1 MQKIKLYDSPRLRLL
16 FLCLSVALAVTI
28 FLFSAEPATESADR
42 STGLAEIVLSLCF
55 PAWNELPQGEQE
67 ALLAET
73 DHLLRKTAH
82 FCVYAALGALLCL
95 TSLGFWAKRYVHALR
110 SLIIGALYAIS
121 DEVHQA
127 FVPGRGPG
135 IGDVILDSIGV
146 LVGILAILL
155 LAKIII
161 KRKNRC

>member
-1 MQKIKLYDSPRLRLL
+1 MQKVRLYVSPRLKIL
-16 FLCLSVALAVTI
+16 FLCLSIALAVTI

-42 STGLAEIVLSLCF
+42 STGLAEVVLSLCF

-67 ALLAET
+67 ALLAKA

-82 FCVYAALGALLCL
+82 FCVYAALGLCICL
-95 TSLGFWAKRYVHALR
+95 TSLGFLAKRYVHALR
-110 SLIIGALYAIS
+110 SLIIGALYALS

-135 IGDVILDSIGV
+135 IGDVLIDSAGA
-146 LVGILAILL
+146 LAGILVALL
-155 LAKIII
+155 LTQLVI

>member
-28 FLFSAEPATESADR
+28 FLFSAEPATDSANR
-42 STGLAEIVLSLCF
+42 STRLAEIVLSLVCPDF
-55 PAWNELPQGEQE
+55 EALPQGEQ
-67 ALLAET
+67 APLLAVT

-82 FCVYAALGALLCL
+82 FCVYATLGAFLCL
-95 TSLGFWAKRYVHALR
+95 TSLGFSAKRSAHALR
-110 SLIIGALYAIS
+110 TLAVGAAYAAS
-121 DEVHQA
+121 DELHQA

-135 IGDVILDSIGV
+135 IGDVLLDSVGV
-146 LVGILAILL
+146 LVGILAVLL
-155 LAKIII
+155 LAKLII